1 MDIEEYYMGYFR
13 RNASDF
19 NIEALKAQAVAA
31 RTYVMYNQE
40 NETSKQQRCSCM
52 Y

>member
-1 MDIEEYYMGYFR
+1 MDIEEYLCGVLSGEMP
-13 RNASDF
+13 SDF

-40 NETSKQQRCSCM
+40 NGII
-52 Y
+52 